1 MSFLSA
7 TSTTPTSNTTGDI
20 SKDVALVS
28 PPEDSIADLSFSP
41 TGDFLAVASW
51 DKKMRIYQVTDQGTS
66 EGKAA
71 VDFDGPVMGCAWS
84 SVCELSLLC
93 LRR

>member
-1 MSFLSA
+1 MAFLSA
-7 TSTTPTSNTTGDI
+7 GTTTAASNTTGDI

-28 PPEDSIADLSFSP
+28 PPDDSVSDVAFSP

-71 VDFDGPVMGCAWS
+71 VDFDGPVLGCAWS
-84 SVCELSLLC
+84 SVCKRSFFAQL
-93 LRR
+93 

>member
-1 MSFLSA
+1 MAFLST
-7 TSTTPTSNTTGDI
+7 TSTAPAGSATGDI
-20 SKDVALVS
+20 TKDVALVS

-71 VDFDGPVMGCAWS
+71 VDFDGPVLGCTWS
-84 SVCELSLLC
+84 SVCTSSLSQ